1 MTIPELDELMYEI
14 KSVQEECQRMLHP
27 RYLAAIIRRL
37 LRFRLCLIL
46 IVLVLVA
53 FLSAYYMSV
62 MGGYANTSNTSIPK
76 DRRGY
81 AKALT
86 QDDLDY
92 FARYIQLNFTLL
104 ENSYFN
110 QKLYQSEI
118 LLTNNG
124 VRTLPSSG
132 WEIYFSQP
140 HKIEPGLYPYPDGA
154 EKPKYGVRFYFLMGN
169 VYRMVPTERFGKLK
183 PGEHKIVRYISE
195 HNNVAFTDVHP
206 NWYLASPGLEARVI
220 ESTADESLAFV
231 SPYTSPAMWKR
242 NTIPGDNNYDNYN
255 PLTAADRYHQLAVE
269 DMGTSPNPVLPS
281 PVLMPVYNPRQNVNI
296 VANTWVVVSAPL
308 FANEAKYLCDVWRI
322 QMVVKAPPSFYINF
336 VVEEVQVRVRGH
348 TLSTNEAYDLRVQ
361 PSINTITVRAS
372 QPAGAFYAVQTL
384 LSLTDNNGTIP
395 ECHVTDAPRYAY
407 RGVLI
412 DVARNFQSKEKIYR
426 YLDVMAMYKLN
437 KLHFH
442 LTDDEGWRLA
452 VPGLEELTELG
463 ATRCHDPSRTR
474 CLLPFLGS
482 GPLPGPP
489 GTGHYSV
496 EDYRDILR
504 YATARHIEV
513 IPEID
518 MPAHSHAAIKAM
530 EARYRRLLALN
541 VTEASRFL
549 LSDLQ
554 DESEYLSVQ
563 AFADGAMNPCLK
575 STYTFVTRVLNS
587 LYAMHRDISP
597 LRLFHFGGDEVP
609 TGTWERSP
617 ACSKLRQSGIN
628 SDLKKYMV
636 EQIANMTS
644 LYGLDLAAWVDGVMS
659 GGKPMRR
666 ELFPNREVHVYA
678 WNNVW
683 EWGTMGRAY
692 DFANGDFKVILTPAT
707 NMYLDHPYEP
717 DPREP
722 GLYWATRYI
731 DTKKVF
737 ATMPENL
744 YMNADT
750 FRSGKNISICSG
762 EDSKLCPPL
771 QKRTNIEGIQ
781 GSMFGELLRTQSVT
795 DYMLLPRMLA
805 LSERAWHEAAWE
817 SETSKERIYR
827 AMEKDWIRFANTLG
841 HKELARL
848 DRLGYKYRIPPPG
861 AVLQNNVLKTS
872 VTFPGLL
879 VEMSDNAGSSWRV
892 VEPNTQVD
900 PEKDYLLRT
909 RSAFGTRYSRQ
920 ISLFEEMNIASL
932 PFTSAVVMAMGL
944 TTSLCVVT
952 LLHSV

>member
-1 MTIPELDELMYEI
+1 CNIHT
-14 KSVQEECQRMLHP
+14 RLHC
-27 RYLAAIIRRL
+27 AAI
-37 LRFRLCLIL
+37 
-46 IVLVLVA
+46 
-53 FLSAYYMSV
+53 S
-62 MGGYANTSNTSIPK
+62 
-76 DRRGY
+76 
-81 AKALT
+81 
-86 QDDLDY
+86 QDDLDH
-92 FARYIQLNFTLL
+92 FSRNIQLNFTLL

-140 HKIEPGLYPYPDGA
+140 NVYPYPEGV
-154 EKPKYGVRFYFLMGN
+154 EKPKYGVRFFFLMGN
-169 VYRMVPTERFGKLK
+169 VYRMVPTDHFGKLK
-183 PGEHKIVRYISE
+183 PGQRKAIRYISE
-195 HNNVAFTDVHP
+195 HSNVALTDVHP
-206 NWYLASPGLEARVI
+206 NWYFASPGLDARVI
-220 ESTADESLAFV
+220 ENTADESLAFV
-231 SPYTSPAMWKR
+231 SPYNSPAMWKR
-242 NTIPGDNNYDNYN
+242 NTIANDNDYDRYN
-255 PLTAADRYHQLAVE
+255 PLTAADRYHKLSAE
-269 DMGTSPNPVLPS
+269 DMGTNPNPVLPT
-281 PVLMPVYNPRQNVNI
+281 PVQMPVYNPLSRINLM
-296 VANTWVVVSAPL
+296 ANTWVVVTAPL

-322 QMVVKAPPSFYINF
+322 QMVLKAPSSFYINF
-336 VVEEVQVRVRGH
+336 VEEEVETRVRGR
-348 TLSTNEAYDLRVQ
+348 TLPTHEAYDLKVE
-361 PSINTITVRAS
+361 SSTNTITIRAS

-384 LSLTDNNGTIP
+384 LSLAENNGSIP
-395 ECHVTDAPRYAY
+395 ESHVIDAPRYAY
-407 RGVLI
+407 RGILI

-452 VPGLEELTELG
+452 IPGLEELTELG
-463 ATRCHDPSRTR
+463 ATRCHDPSRTH

-489 GTGHYSV
+489 GTGYYSV

-518 MPAHSHAAIKAM
+518 MPGHSHAAIKAM

-575 STYTFVTRVLNS
+575 STYTFINRVLNS

-597 LRLFHFGGDEVP
+597 LRIFHFGGDEVP
-609 TGTWERSP
+609 TGTWEKSP
-617 ACSKLRQSGIN
+617 VCTRLRQSGIT

-644 LYGLDLAAWVDGVMS
+644 LFGLDLAAWEDGVMS
-659 GGKPMRR
+659 NTKPMRR
-666 ELFPNREVHVYA
+666 ELFPNRQVYVYA

-683 EWGTMGRAY
+683 EWGTMRRAY
-692 DFANGDFKVILTPAT
+692 DFANSDFKVIVTPAT

-722 GLYWATRYI
+722 GLYWATRFT

-737 ATMPENL
+737 ASMPENL

-750 FRSGKNISICSG
+750 FRSGRNITICKG
-762 EDSKLCPPL
+762 DDSEQCPPL
-771 QKRTNIEGIQ
+771 QKRENIEGIQ
-781 GSMFGELLRTQSVT
+781 GSLFGELLRTQSVT
-795 DYMLLPRMLA
+795 DYMLLPRLLA
-805 LSERAWHEAAWE
+805 LSERAWHEAPWE

-827 AMEKDWIRFANTLG
+827 AMEKDWKRFANTLG

-861 AVLQNNVLKTS
+861 AVVENNVLRTS
-872 VTFPGLL
+872 VTFPGLQ
-879 VEMSDNAGSSWRV
+879 VEISDNAGSSWRI
-892 VEPNTQVD
+892 VEASTQVD

-909 RSAFGTRYSRQ
+909 RSAFGTRYSRE
-920 ISLFEEMNIASL
+920 ISLFEDNNIASV
-932 PFTSAVVMAMGL
+932 PFTSIFVMAAGL
-944 TTSLCVVT
+944 TTSLFFVS